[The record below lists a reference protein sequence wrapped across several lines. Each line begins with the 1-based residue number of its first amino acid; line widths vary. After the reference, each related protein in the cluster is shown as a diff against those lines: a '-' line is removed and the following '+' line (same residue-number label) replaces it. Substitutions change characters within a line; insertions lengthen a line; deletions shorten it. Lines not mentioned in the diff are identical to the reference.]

1 MQHKLH
7 YLIIYIPEQIV
18 PLGKVI
24 SYASIIFSVIPF
36 HLCFMRGAKFN
47 ES

>member
-1 MQHKLH
+1 MQPKLD

-36 HLCFMRGAKFN
+36 RLCSMCRAKFN